1 MSKLRTASGQTLL
14 WSWSVS
20 HLLTTVIWEAG
31 TRIMKHLLSAHL
43 PSPPHHLTTRRISY
57 DAVRY
62 GSNSKSQFSFCMFK
76 LFMFVV
82 FSGCKC
88 KMSNIKHFIGY
99 SSRMVAGRCCWARVI
114 VWRDARDT
122 MIAVLAR
129 AVNETSRSFTIP
141 GEGPF

>member
-14 WSWSVS
+14 WSWSIS

-99 SSRMVAGRCCWARVI
+99 SSPYGCG
-114 VWRDARDT
+114 
-122 MIAVLAR
+122 AVLLGKR
-129 AVNETSRSFTIP
+129 DSLERCSRHDDSCAC
-141 GEGPF
+141 